1 MCCGLAPLWYKEI
14 KIPRLNRRYT
24 MAGLVERMIGA
35 ARLDVRIYEE
45 VEADTKATGQAMAVV
60 VISSVAAGLGAF
72 RIGPAAIALHA
83 IAALAG
89 WFVWAFLTYFIGTR
103 ILPEPQTSADLG
115 QLLRTTGFSSS
126 PGVLRILEILPLIG
140 GVISFLVPIWMLAAM
155 VVAVRQALDY
165 RSTGRAVG
173 VCFIGWVV
181 YVFIRVML
189 FWLPG
194 IRPLM

>member
-1 MCCGLAPLWYKEI
+1 
-14 KIPRLNRRYT
+14 

-45 VEADTKATGQAMAVV
+45 VEADTNATGQAMAVV

-72 RIGPAAIALHA
+72 RIGPFGIAGSA
-83 IAALAG
+83 IAALAS
-89 WFVWAFLTYFIGTR
+89 WFIWAFLAYFIGTR

-126 PGVLRILEILPLIG
+126 PGVLRILGVLPLISG
-140 GVISFLVPIWMLAAM
+140 PILFLVSIWMLAAM

-173 VCFIGWVV
+173 VCLIGWVP
-181 YVFIRVML
+181 YVILSAMPWFSR
-189 FWLPG
+189 
-194 IRPLM
+194 IRPGM

>member
-1 MCCGLAPLWYKEI
+1 
-14 KIPRLNRRYT
+14 

-35 ARLDVRIYEE
+35 ARLDVKIYEE
-45 VEADTKATGQAMAVV
+45 VEADTNATGQAMAVV

-72 RIGPAAIALHA
+72 RIGPFGIARSA

-89 WFVWAFLTYFIGTR
+89 WFIWAFLTYFIGTR
-103 ILPEPQTSADLG
+103 ILSEPQTSADLG

-140 GVISFLVPIWMLAAM
+140 GLISLLVPIWMLVAM

-165 RSTGRAVG
+165 RSTGRAFG
-173 VCFIGWVV
+173 VRSEEHTSELQSPFLIS
-181 YVFIRVML
+181 YAVFC
-189 FWLPG
+189 
-194 IRPLM
+194 